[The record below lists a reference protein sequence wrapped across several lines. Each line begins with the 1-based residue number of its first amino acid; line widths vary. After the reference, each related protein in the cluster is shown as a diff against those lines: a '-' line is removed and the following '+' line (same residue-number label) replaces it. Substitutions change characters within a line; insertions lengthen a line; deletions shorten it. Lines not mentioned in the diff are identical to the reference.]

1 MNDQDQAKEKV
12 ILLMQRERELF
23 AMRMKHEQVTQWL
36 KLTQSLAPLFDLER
50 SVVEIYGRLRKALIA
65 GLRLQRVLFLEF
77 GTESLRSLAPVG
89 PDRAAGSDVFSFLEL
104 TPSGFC
110 NEPNEPNL
118 RALADLVGLHQ
129 FFWSVIRVATA
140 PPVLLAAGF
149 DPDKAAFQTPFDASA
164 AAQIDNT
171 AQHISS
177 MLENHSL
184 ARRLKAEKEGLELA
198 NLSLRRRD
206 EELEAV
212 GQQLRSVNE
221 HLEQRVS
228 ERTAELAHRNRDL
241 HLVLDNV
248 NQAFLTID
256 REGQLSREHSAI
268 VDRWF
273 GPYSD
278 RARFCDYIAAASPAF
293 ADNFALAYEALLEG
307 FLPLEVCLSQIPSR
321 LSCADSEYSCSYF
334 LLQEN
339 ERVSGLV
346 IVISDVTEQVLRSRA
361 EAEHA
366 EVLALFQ
373 CFTRDRAGYLT
384 FVNEADQIVKQLVED
399 ALDSPTQK
407 RLLHTLKGNAASIM
421 GDRLIASLCHTA
433 EDQLSGD
440 AEGSVAATIAAI
452 ASRWSAIMSAMGWG
466 GDQPESLTV
475 EVTLEQIA
483 QASEEVR
490 LGRSSA
496 ALARLALW
504 QSEPALQP
512 LTRLAKGAEELARRL
527 GKGNLNVALS
537 APDVRLDFQKWSGVW
552 ASLVHVVRNAVDHGL
567 ELPEERRSASKP
579 ESSMLDLRMRVNGRR
594 VVVEIEDDGRGIDW
608 DRIRIL
614 AVQRGL
620 AHDSQD
626 DLLRALFASGLSTKR
641 EVTSTSGRGVGMSA
655 VLEQIRTLGGEIHV
669 SSRLHQGTCWSI
681 SLPISEGLPIY
692 ASGPA
697 LGSSRCDAP
706 SPADN

>member
-36 KLTQSLAPLFDLER
+36 KLTQSLAPLFDLEL

-77 GTESLRSLAPVG
+77 GTESLRPLAPVG
-89 PDRAAGSDVFSFLEL
+89 PDRATGSDVFGFLEL

-118 RALADLVGLHQ
+118 RALADVVGLHQ
-129 FFWSVIRVATA
+129 FFWSVIRVPSAS
-140 PPVLLAAGF
+140 PVLLAAGF
-149 DPDKAAFQTPFDASA
+149 DPEKSAFQSPFDASA

-171 AQHISS
+171 AQHIRS

-198 NLSLRRRD
+198 NLALRRRD
-206 EELEAV
+206 DELEAV

-221 HLEQRVS
+221 YLEQRVS

-268 VDRWF
+268 VERWF
-273 GPYSD
+273 GPYAD
-278 RARFCDYIAAASPAF
+278 RALFSDYIAAASP
-293 ADNFALAYEALLEG
+293 NFAENFSLAYEALLEG

-321 LSCADSEYSCSYF
+321 LSCAGSEYSCNYF
-334 LLQEN
+334 LLQES
-339 ERVSGLV
+339 ERVAGLV
-346 IVISDVTEQVLRSRA
+346 IVISDVTDHVLRSRA

-384 FVNEADQIVKQLVED
+384 FVNEADEIVKRLVQG
-399 ALDSPTQK
+399 ALDTPTQK

-421 GDRLIASLCHTA
+421 GDRLLAGLCHTA

-440 AEGSVAATIAAI
+440 VEGSEIATIAAI
-452 ASRWSAIMSAMGWG
+452 GSRWSSIMAAMGSG
-466 GDQPESLTV
+466 SDQPESLTV

-483 QASEEVR
+483 LASEEMR

-504 QSEPALQP
+504 QTEPALQP
-512 LTRLAKGAEELARRL
+512 LTRLAKGAEELAHRL
-527 GKGNLNVALS
+527 GKGKLRVAFS
-537 APDVRLDFQKWSGVW
+537 APDVRLDFQKWSSVW

-567 ELPEERRSASKP
+567 ELPEERRRASKP
-579 ESSMLDLRMRVNGRR
+579 ESSLLELRLRVSGRR

-608 DRIRIL
+608 DRIRSL
-614 AVQRGL
+614 AAQRGL
-620 AHDSQD
+620 EHDSQD
-626 DLLRALFASGLSTKR
+626 DLLRALFVSGLSTR
-641 EVTSTSGRGVGMSA
+641 HDVTSTSGRGVGLST
-655 VLEQIRTLGGEIHV
+655 VQEQVQSLGGEIQV
-669 SSRLHQGTCWSI
+669 SSYLRQGTCWSI
-681 SLPISEGLPIY
+681 SLPITDRLPIY
-692 ASGPA
+692 AP
-697 LGSSRCDAP
+697 GSSRCDVP
-706 SPADN
+706 SPVDN

>member
-36 KLTQSLAPLFDLER
+36 KLTQSLAPLFDLEL

-89 PDRAAGSDVFSFLEL
+89 PDRAVGCDVFSFLEL

-129 FFWSVIRVATA
+129 FFWSVIRVPTA

-149 DPDKAAFQTPFDASA
+149 DRDKAAFQSPFDASA

-184 ARRLKAEKEGLELA
+184 ARRLKAEKDGLELA

-206 EELEAV
+206 EELEAI

-221 HLEQRVS
+221 YLEQRVN

-256 REGQLSREHSAI
+256 REGQLSLEHSAI

-278 RARFCDYIAAASPAF
+278 RARFCDYIAASSPTF
-293 ADNFALAYEALLEG
+293 AQNFALAYEALLEG
-307 FLPLEVCLSQIPSR
+307 FLPPEVCLAQIPSR
-321 LSCADSEYSCSYF
+321 LSCAGSEYSCNYF

-339 ERVSGLV
+339 EGVSGLV
-346 IVISDVTEQVLRSRA
+346 IVISDVTDHVRRSRA

-384 FVNEADQIVKQLVED
+384 FVNEADQIVKRLVEG
-399 ALDSPTQK
+399 ALDPPTQK

-421 GDRLIASLCHTA
+421 GDRLIAGLCHRA

-440 AEGSVAATIAAI
+440 AEGSETATIAAI
-452 ASRWSAIMSAMGWG
+452 GSRWSAILDAMGG
-466 GDQPESLTV
+466 GVQRESLTV

-483 QASEEVR
+483 QASEELR

-527 GKGNLNVALS
+527 GKGKLKVAFS
-537 APDVRLDFQKWSGVW
+537 APDVRLDFQKWSSVW

-579 ESSMLDLRMRVNGRR
+579 ESSTLDLRMRVNERR

-626 DLLRALFASGLSTKR
+626 DLLHALFTSGLSTR
-641 EVTSTSGRGVGMSA
+641 QEVTSTSGRGVGMSA
-655 VLEQIRTLGGEIHV
+655 VQEQIRTLGGEIQV

-697 LGSSRCDAP
+697 LGPSRCDVP
-706 SPADN
+706 SLAGN